1 MENKLIEVF
10 NPKFE
15 TFEIKEV
22 KPKKYKTK
30 IRATSIE
37 SFYHVLETIG
47 DKQLE
52 CLKAIRKIQPCS
64 DRQLKDYLH
73 WEINQ
78 VNGRR
83 NELLKAGVIIKI
95 KEGISEKTKRKV
107 TFWKIKGYLNE
118 VLTC

>member
-1 MENKLIEVF
+1 MIQEQF
-10 NPKFE
+10 NPKLE
-15 TFEIKEV
+15 SFEIV
-22 KPKKYKTK
+22 NIKPKRYKTK

-37 SFYHVLETIG
+37 SFYQVLETIG

-52 CLKAIRKIQPCS
+52 CLQAIRKLQPVS

-83 NELLKAGVIIKI
+83 NELLKAGIIIKI

-107 TFWKIKGYLNE
+107 TFWKIKSYMND
-118 VLTC
+118 VMQKT

>member
-15 TFEIKEV
+15 TFEIKEI
-22 KPKKYKTK
+22 KPKKYKTR
-30 IRATSIE
+30 IRATSVE

-52 CLKAIRKIQPCS
+52 CLKAIRKLGVCS
-64 DRQLKDYLH
+64 DRQIKDYLH

-78 VNGRR
+78 TTARR
-83 NELLKAGVIIKI
+83 NELLHMGIIIKY

-107 TFWKIKGYLNE
+107 IFWKIKSYMNE
-118 VLTC
+118 VMN